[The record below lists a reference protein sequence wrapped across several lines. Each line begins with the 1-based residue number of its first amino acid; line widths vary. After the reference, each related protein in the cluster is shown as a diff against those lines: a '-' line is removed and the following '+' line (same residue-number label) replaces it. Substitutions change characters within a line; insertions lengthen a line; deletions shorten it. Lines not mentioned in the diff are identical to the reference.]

1 MPAPKWGVVGTMD
14 EPPELVAAYAA
25 HHLWSGAS
33 AVHIYLDR
41 DNPRTRALLAP
52 LKAVHVTVADA
63 AYWRREPDI
72 KVPKTHQRR
81 QTLNATMA
89 YGATDVDFLV
99 HLDAD
104 EFIHQIDPLE
114 RELARLQRN
123 RPGDYLNIPNLERV
137 WLEGEAQ
144 DDMFSQNFR
153 ASTKRLE
160 GDFSEM
166 VLDAEGLTR
175 FGLTGHSEGKACSP
189 TGYDYVLGIH
199 RPHYDTE
206 RPWTFPGMKR
216 SRSSVI
222 LHFDG
227 MTRLHWV
234 YKRLR
239 KAVFRRT
246 QVGQP
251 ITDQMQAQIDAIE
264 AEGGDMTAANALHDR
279 IKVLGVVADALRAE
293 DLLLEL
299 PFDVQR
305 GIDAIFPH
313 ETIDLT
319 GAKFDDWIEKTKA
332 DFFYQGVNIQEK
344 PIN

>member
-1 MPAPKWGVVGTMD
+1 MRAPKWGVVGTMD

-41 DNPRTRALLAP
+41 DNPRTRAILAP

-63 AYWRREPDI
+63 AYWRSTLDI

-81 QTLNATMA
+81 QTLNATHA
-89 YGATDVDFLV
+89 YRTTSVDFLV

-104 EFIHQIDPLE
+104 EFIHQVEPLE
-114 RELARLQRN
+114 KELARLQRM

-144 DDMFSQNFR
+144 DGMFSQTFR
-153 ASTKRLE
+153 ASTKRRE
-160 GDFSEM
+160 GDFSGL
-166 VLDAEGLTR
+166 VLDGEGLTR

-199 RPHYDTE
+199 RPHHDTE
-206 RPWTFPGMKR
+206 RPWTFPGVKR
-216 SRSSVI
+216 SQSSVI

-234 YKRLR
+234 FKRLR
-239 KAVFRRT
+239 KALFRNT

-251 ITDQMQAQIDAIE
+251 ITEAMQAQIDAID
-264 AEGGDMTAANALHDR
+264 AAGGDMAAANALHDR
-279 IKVLGVVADALRAE
+279 IKVLGVVVDALRE
-293 DLLLEL
+293 EGLLMDV
-299 PFDVQR
+299 PFDVAR
-305 GIDAIFPH
+305 GLEALLPH
-313 ETIDLT
+313 ERLDLS
-319 GAKFDDWIEKTKA
+319 AARFDAWLRAEKA
-332 DFFYQGVNIQEK
+332 EFLEGVG
-344 PIN
+344 

>member
-1 MPAPKWGVVGTMD
+1 MPTPKWGVVGTMD

-52 LKAVHVTVADA
+52 LKAVHVTVADE
-63 AYWRREPDI
+63 AYWRRELDI

-89 YGATDVDFLV
+89 YNTTKVDFLV

-114 RELARLQRN
+114 RELARLQRH
-123 RPGDYLNIPNLERV
+123 RPGDYLNIPNVERV
-137 WLEGEAQ
+137 WLEGEAR
-144 DDMFSQNFR
+144 DGLFTQNFR

-160 GDFSEM
+160 GDYSNM

-175 FGLTGHSEGKACSP
+175 FGLTGHSEGKACTP

-199 RPHYDTE
+199 RPRYDTE

-216 SRSSVI
+216 SQSSVI

-234 YKRLR
+234 FKRLR
-239 KAVFRRT
+239 KALYRNT

-251 ITDQMQAQIDAIE
+251 ITDQMQAQINAIE
-264 AEGGDMTAANALHDR
+264 DEGGDMAAANALHDR
-279 IKVLGVVADALRAE
+279 IKVLGVMADALQNE
-293 DLLLEL
+293 DLLLEI
-299 PFDVQR
+299 PFDVTR
-305 GIDAIFPH
+305 GLEALLPH
-313 ETIDLT
+313 ETLDLS
-319 GAKFDDWIEKTKA
+319 ADAFDTWLRAEKA
-332 DFFYQGVNIQEK
+332 EFFEQL
-344 PIN
+344 

>member
-1 MPAPKWGVVGTMD
+1 MILQKMVSFMPVPSWGVVGTMD

-52 LKAVHVTVADA
+52 LKQVHVVVADE
-63 AYWRREPDI
+63 AYWRATLDI

-81 QTLNATMA
+81 QTLNATLA
-89 YGATDVDFLV
+89 YQNTDVDFLV

-104 EFIHQIDPLE
+104 EFIHQVEPLGA
-114 RELARLQRN
+114 ELARLQRM
-123 RPGDYLNIPNLERV
+123 RPGHYLNIPNLERV
-137 WLEGEAQ
+137 WLEGEA
-144 DDMFSQNFR
+144 DSNMFSQNFR

-160 GDFSEM
+160 GDFSAM
-166 VLDAEGLTR
+166 TLDGDGLTR

-199 RPHYDTE
+199 RPHHDTE

-216 SRSSVI
+216 SRSSVV

-239 KAVFRRT
+239 KALFRAT

-264 AEGGDMTAANALHDR
+264 AGGGGLVAANALHDR
-279 IKVLGVVADALRAE
+279 IKVLGVMAEALREE
-293 DLLLEL
+293 DLLLEI
-299 PFDVQR
+299 PFDAMR
-305 GIDAIFPH
+305 GLAALLPH
-313 ETIDLT
+313 EKLDLSAA
-319 GAKFDDWIEKTKA
+319 GFDAWLRAERA
-332 DFFYQGVNIQEK
+332 EFF
-344 PIN
+344 

>member
-1 MPAPKWGVVGTMD
+1 MTVPSWGVVGTMD

-52 LKAVHVTVADA
+52 LKAVHVTVADK
-63 AYWRREPDI
+63 AYWRSEMDI

-81 QTLNATMA
+81 QTLNATHA
-89 YGATDVDFLV
+89 YNVTDVDYLI

-104 EFIHQIDPLE
+104 EFVHQVEPLGA
-114 RELARLQRN
+114 ELRRLQRM
-123 RPGDYLNIPNLERV
+123 RPGHYLNIPNLERV
-137 WLEGEAQ
+137 WLEGEPR
-144 DDMFSQNFR
+144 DSIFSQNFR
-153 ASTKRLE
+153 LPTKHLK
-160 GDFSEM
+160 GDFDAL
-166 VLDAEGLTR
+166 VLDGAGLTR

-199 RPHYDTE
+199 RPHFDTD
-206 RPWTFPGMKR
+206 RPWTFPGVKR

-239 KAVFRRT
+239 KAVFRKL
-246 QVGQP
+246 QAGQP
-251 ITDQMQAQIDAIE
+251 ITEQMQAQIDAIE
-264 AEGGDMTAANALHDR
+264 AAGGDMAAANALHDR
-279 IKVLGVVADALRAE
+279 IKVHGVLADALRAE
-293 DLLLEL
+293 DLLLEI
-299 PFDVQR
+299 PFDVSR
-305 GIDAIFPH
+305 GLEALLPQERFDLSATQFDGWLRTEKAEFFRQID
-313 ETIDLT
+313 
-319 GAKFDDWIEKTKA
+319 
-332 DFFYQGVNIQEK
+332 
-344 PIN
+344 

>member
-1 MPAPKWGVVGTMD
+1 MPAPTWGVVGTMD

-41 DNPRTRALLAP
+41 DNPETRALLEP

-63 AYWRREPDI
+63 NYWRSELDI

-81 QTLNATMA
+81 QTLNATLA
-89 YGATDVDFLV
+89 YNRTNVDYLV

-104 EFIHQIDPLE
+104 EFIHQVEPLE
-114 RELARLQRN
+114 HELARLQRM
-123 RPGDYLNIPNLERV
+123 RPGHYLSIPNVERV
-137 WLEGEAQ
+137 WLQGEA
-144 DDMFSQNFR
+144 DIGMFSQNFR
-153 ASTKRLE
+153 VSTKKAE
-160 GDFSEM
+160 GNYDHLT
-166 VLDAEGLTR
+166 LDDEGLTR

-189 TGYDYVLGIH
+189 TGYNYVLGIH
-199 RPHYDTE
+199 RPHHDTD

-234 YKRLR
+234 FKRLR
-239 KAVFRRT
+239 KALFRNL

-251 ITDQMQAQIDAIE
+251 ITEQMQAQIDAIE
-264 AEGGDMTAANALHDR
+264 DGGGDLAAANALHDR
-279 IKVLGVVADALRAE
+279 IKVLDVLAE
-293 DLLLEL
+293 TLQQENLLMNI
-299 PFDVQR
+299 PFDVTR
-305 GIDAIFPH
+305 GLKALLPH
-313 ETIDLT
+313 ENLDLSAAT
-319 GAKFDDWIEKTKA
+319 FDAWLRREKA
-332 DFFYQGVNIQEK
+332 EFFDQL
-344 PIN
+344 

>member
-1 MPAPKWGVVGTMD
+1 MPAPRWGVVGTMD

-41 DNPRTRALLAP
+41 DSPRTRALLAP
-52 LKAVHVTVADA
+52 LKAVSVTVADE
-63 AYWRREPDI
+63 AYWRSVFDI

-81 QTLNATMA
+81 QTLNATHA
-89 YGATDVDFLV
+89 YRTTDVDYLV

-104 EFIHQIDPLE
+104 EFIHQVEPLE
-114 RELARLQRN
+114 KELARLQRM

-137 WLEGEAQ
+137 WLEGEPQ
-144 DDMFSQNFR
+144 DAMFSGNFR

-160 GDFSEM
+160 GDFSRL
-166 VLDAEGLTR
+166 VLDGEGLTR

-199 RPHYDTE
+199 RPHHDTD
-206 RPWTFPGMKR
+206 RPWTFPGVKR

-239 KAVFRRT
+239 KALFRNI

-251 ITDQMQAQIDAIE
+251 ITEQMQAQIDAI
-264 AEGGDMTAANALHDR
+264 AAGGGDMAAANALHDR
-279 IKVLGVVADALRAE
+279 IKVLGVMADALRAE
-293 DLLLEL
+293 DLLLEV
-299 PFDVQR
+299 PFDVTR
-305 GIDAIFPH
+305 GLEALLPH
-313 ETIDLT
+313 ETLDLSAA
-319 GAKFDDWIEKTKA
+319 GFDAWLRAEKSEFFEGVDDAGPKA
-332 DFFYQGVNIQEK
+332 
-344 PIN
+344 